1 MWTMRNPLVEQ
12 FFLQHRISLSQI
24 GVNHRTYFERNYSCA
39 RIHRRFVTFYK
50 YVRVGTVHTIQYT
63 VMRIMDVKTV
73 LFSIFNFVSKIMKAM
88 QSRVQ

>member
-50 YVRVGTVHTIQYT
+50 YVRVGTYT
-63 VMRIMDVKTV
+63 VMRSMDVKTMV
-73 LFSIFNFVSKIMKAM
+73 L
-88 QSRVQ
+88 